1 MAITQITD
9 LEHASGARICGE
21 NRRGHLTF
29 KVITV
34 IIQLSL
40 EAPFATESFA
50 FSQDVIFCCDNLRG
64 HKPSRPGL
72 LTRIHLHI
80 KKLIGLVLQASSRM
94 PALNGSWASARG
106 HQRWHCWICRTSA
119 AFTSVPCSRPCLPRC
134 STHQMGIRSCSR
146 FRVQGELRTCL
157 PDKIGFRGLSV
168 SMAQVAPVVHVAMLR
183 PLVEGPLH
191 VAAAGA
197 VSSCQYLPKEIS

>member
-1 MAITQITD
+1 MPSPSATFRD
-9 LEHASGARICGE
+9 ARGA
-21 NRRGHLTF
+21 
-29 KVITV
+29 V

-50 FSQDVIFCCDNLRG
+50 FSKDVIFCCDNLRG

-80 KKLIGLVLQASSRM
+80 KNLTGLVLQASSRM

-106 HQRWHCWICRTSA
+106 HQRWHCWICSHQ
-119 AFTSVPCSRPCLPRC
+119 VELPRHLPL
-134 STHQMGIRSCSR
+134 SLVHAL
-146 FRVQGELRTCL
+146 VCL
-157 PDKIGFRGLSV
+157 GAQPIKWGSGHAHAFGFKESSALVCQIGFRGLSV
-168 SMAQVAPVVHVAMLR
+168 SMAQVAPVVHVTMLR
-183 PLVEGPLH
+183 PLVEGPLR

-197 VSSCQYLPKEIS
+197 VSSCQYLPKDPKVESSLTIISIMV